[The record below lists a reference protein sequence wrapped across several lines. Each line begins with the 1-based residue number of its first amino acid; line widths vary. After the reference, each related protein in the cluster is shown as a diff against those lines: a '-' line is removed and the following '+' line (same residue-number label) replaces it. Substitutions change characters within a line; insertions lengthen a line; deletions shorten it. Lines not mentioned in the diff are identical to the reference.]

1 MPIDGNLNEWTA
13 AERLDFSGSGSA
25 GYELYGRVEGT
36 GAEAKLVFAI
46 RAPIGSSVGAGTT
59 LWLNTDRDSG
69 GSPATGQ
76 QIFEGVGFD
85 GGGAEYNINFFTDG
99 KPYLYTGA
107 DGEHYVSGPI
117 THAFSEARDVVEFEV
132 PLASIG
138 ETDGAVDVL
147 VDVNNLIS
155 GFLPNDYDLFTYSVV
170 AANPYSI
177 SDAATVTEGGALEF
191 TIARLFPTATDVL
204 VTTSHGDVLM
214 KAGDV
219 SATLAV
225 PTTDDAFW
233 GANPDV
239 VVTLTGTFGGDTGVG
254 SVLDNETAPPPVV
267 PPVVDPGPVVVDPGP
282 VIVDSGPVVP
292 VGKAL
297 NGGRGG
303 DVLQGD
309 AGGDWLKGNAG
320 NDKLFGHDGND
331 YLYGGIGKDVLSG
344 GAGRDSFVF
353 NTKAAKTN
361 IDRVTD
367 FNVFDDSI
375 YLENA
380 IFNALGNKGS
390 INKPVQLKKA
400 EFALGNKAA
409 DGSDHVIYNKKT
421 GALFYDADGTGSQAQ
436 VQIATLSKNLKMNHK
451 DFFVI

>member
-1 MPIDGNLNEWTA
+1 ME
-13 AERLDFSGSGSA
+13 GS
-25 GYELYGRVEGT
+25 

-46 RAPIGSSVGAGTT
+46 RAPAGSSVGAGTT

-69 GSPATGQ
+69 ASPATGQ
-76 QIFEGVGFD
+76 QIFEGAAFG
-85 GGGAEYNINFFTDG
+85 GGGAEYNINFFTDNQ
-99 KPYLYTGA
+99 PYLYTGA
-107 DGEHYVSGPI
+107 DGENFVIGPL
-117 THAFSEARDVVEFEV
+117 THAFSTARDVVEFEV
-132 PLASIG
+132 PFALIS

-147 VDVNNLIS
+147 VDVNNS
-155 GFLPNDYDLFTYSVV
+155 VFLPNDYALFTYTV
-170 AANPYSI
+170 AGQNLYSI
-177 SDAATVTEGGALEF
+177 SDAAAVTEGGALEF
-191 TIARLFPTATDVL
+191 TITRTFPTTTDVL

-225 PTTDDAFW
+225 PTADNAFW

-239 VVTLTGTFGGDTGVG
+239 VVTLTGAFGSDTGVG
-254 SVLDNETAPPPVV
+254 SVLDNEAAPPPVT
-267 PPVVDPGPVVVDPGP
+267 PPVGDPGPVVVDPGP
-282 VIVDSGPVVP
+282 VAP
-292 VGKAL
+292 VGKVL

-303 DVLQGD
+303 DVLQGG
-309 AGGDWLKGNAG
+309 AGDDWLKGNAG
-320 NDKLFGHDGND
+320 NDKLFGNGSSD

-344 GAGRDSFVF
+344 GAGQDSFVF
-353 NTKAAKTN
+353 NTKAAKSN
-361 IDRVTD
+361 IDKVTD
-367 FNVFDDSI
+367 FNVVDDAI

-380 IFNALGNKGS
+380 IFKALGNKGS
-390 INKPVQLKKA
+390 INKPVQIKKA

-436 VQIATLSKNLKMNHK
+436 VQIATLSKNLKMTHK

>member
-1 MPIDGNLNEWTA
+1 MPIDGDLNEWTLS
-13 AERLDFSGSGSA
+13 ERLELPGSGSD
-25 GYELYGRVEGT
+25 GYELYGRVEGS

-46 RAPIGSSVGAGTT
+46 RAPTGTVIGTGTT
-59 LWLNTDRDSG
+59 LWLNTDRDKG
-69 GSPATGQ
+69 GSPATGK
-76 QIFEGVGFD
+76 QIFNGQGFD
-85 GGGAEYNINFFTDG
+85 GGGAEYNINFADDG
-99 KPYLYTGA
+99 LPHLYTGA
-107 DGEHYVSGPI
+107 DGENWVSGPI
-117 THAFSEARDVVEFEV
+117 THAFNSARDVVEFEV
-132 PLASIG
+132 PFAAIG

-147 VDVNNLIS
+147 VDVNNS
-155 GFLPNDYDLFTYSVV
+155 VFLPNVYDLFTYSVV
-170 AANPYSI
+170 APNPYSI

-191 TIARLFPTATDVL
+191 TITRLFPTATDVL

-219 SATLAV
+219 SAALAV

-239 VVTLTGTFGGDTGVG
+239 VVTLTGAFSGDTGVG
-254 SVLDNETAPPPVV
+254 SVLDNEAAPPPVT

-282 VIVDSGPVVP
+282 VTP
-292 VGKAL
+292 VGKVL

-320 NDKLFGHDGND
+320 NDKLFGHGGDD

-353 NTKAAKTN
+353 NTKAAKSN
-361 IDRVTD
+361 IDKVTD

-380 IFNALGNKGS
+380 IFKALGNKGS
-390 INKPVQLKKA
+390 INKPAQLKEA
-400 EFALGNKAA
+400 EFALGSKAA
-409 DGSDHVIYNKKT
+409 DKSDHVIYNKKT

-436 VQIATLSKNLKMNHK
+436 VQIATLSKNLKMTHK

>member
-1 MPIDGNLNEWTA
+1 MPIDGDLNEWTA
-13 AERLDFSGSGSA
+13 AERLDLPGSGSA
-25 GYELYGRVEGT
+25 GYELYGRVEGS

-46 RAPIGSSVGAGTT
+46 RAPAGTPIGAGTT

-69 GSPATGQ
+69 GSPATGK
-76 QIFEGVGFD
+76 QIFEGIGFD

-99 KPYLYTGA
+99 QPYLYTGA
-107 DGEHYVSGPI
+107 DGENFVSGPI
-117 THAFSEARDVVEFEV
+117 THAFSAAKDVVEFEV

-147 VDVNNLIS
+147 VDVNNSI
-155 GFLPNDYDLFTYSVV
+155 FLPNDYDLFTYSVV
-170 AANPYSI
+170 APNPYSI
-177 SDAATVTEGGALEF
+177 SDAATVTEGGTLEF
-191 TIARLFPTATDVL
+191 TITRTFPTATDVL

-214 KAGDV
+214 KAGDL

-225 PTTDDAFW
+225 PTADNAFW
-233 GANPDV
+233 GPNPDV
-239 VVTLTGTFGGDTGVG
+239 VVTLTGAFGGDTGVG
-254 SVLDNETAPPPVV
+254 SVLDNEAAPPPVT

-282 VIVDSGPVVP
+282 VAP
-292 VGKAL
+292 VGKVL
-297 NGGRGG
+297 NGGRGD
-303 DVLQGD
+303 DVLQGE

-320 NDKLFGHDGND
+320 NDKLFGNGGDD

-353 NTKAAKTN
+353 NTKAAKSN
-361 IDRVTD
+361 IDKVTD

-380 IFNALGNKGS
+380 IFKALGNKGS

-436 VQIATLSKNLKMNHK
+436 VQIATLSKNLKMTHK